1 MALDS
6 GTVAALISGSGALVT
21 VLGATYS
28 SVRSGK
34 DKTDRAA
41 DRDVAEAT
49 ADKLKAERDQ
59 ITEQT
64 RAQVLQELRT
74 DLDRARKNLN
84 DADAKLTAAHKEV
97 EVLRQALSEK
107 NEQID
112 RQNRMIGNLTRR
124 AEVLESWIHDNQD
137 KFNNIGIPCLPED
150 HGHDRDHSVESEVE
164 EG

>member
-74 DLDRARKNLN
+74 DLDRARKNQG
-84 DADAKLTAAHKEV
+84 A
-97 EVLRQALSEK
+97 
-107 NEQID
+107 
-112 RQNRMIGNLTRR
+112 
-124 AEVLESWIHDNQD
+124 
-137 KFNNIGIPCLPED
+137 CLPED